1 MSRAAGEPDIAESV
15 HLRQMAES
23 VAARSAEHLLTV
35 FRQPMDVEYKGGPQD
50 LVTEHDLESE
60 RIIREGLTGAVPGCA
75 IVGEEGG
82 ATGDGR
88 VTWHVD
94 PIDGTVNFAHGLAF
108 WCISI
113 AAVVEQR
120 VVAGVISAPALGE
133 VFAADLTG
141 LTVDGRPARARRI
154 ERELDS
160 SLISTFPRGL
170 DLATNGDA
178 ALTASG
184 ELIRAYGSVR
194 TLGSGALGLAHV
206 ATGRA
211 DATLDLHTN
220 TWDVAAGALMVQLAG
235 GRYVGC
241 EAGVLDHDART
252 SWQRPAYFATAAEI
266 EHPTLSGVVTDLTAR
281 AAQRA

>member
-178 ALTASG
+178 ALTAS

>member
-1 MSRAAGEPDIAESV
+1 M
-15 HLRQMAES
+15 
-23 VAARSAEHLLTV
+23 
-35 FRQPMDVEYKGGPQD
+35 
-50 LVTEHDLESE
+50 TEHDLESE

-160 SLISTFPRGL
+160 RLISTVPRGL

-211 DATLDLHTN
+211 DATFDLHTN

>member
-82 ATGDGR
+82 ATGDGP

-194 TLGSGALGLAHV
+194 TLG
-206 ATGRA
+206 
-211 DATLDLHTN
+211 
-220 TWDVAAGALMVQLAG
+220 
-235 GRYVGC
+235 RYVGC